1 MIARIAFW
9 LACALPCLAQ
19 LEISGSPPLPVAYG
33 GTGTTTST
41 GIGSVVL
48 SGSPFLADP
57 FISNLYGGNIAG
69 SSVSIQGTSYG
80 TPSGAFVNIQ
90 PNGQFTEIGNSCAP
104 PSLFTISTNA
114 SCNPTANSTI
124 AANSIQIIG
133 RDSGD
138 PGLSIDAY
146 GASAYPYLLMREATG
161 TGASPSATTSGAY
174 QFQLLGYGWDSTNLF
189 YPNFVMAAQANQNF
203 TSTAHGTTFAI
214 SVSPTG
220 GIGQDTIFSA
230 TAATLSL
237 PEVPALTTA
246 VYGSLCW
253 NTGGAVTYDHTT
265 TCLLSS
271 RRFKHAIHPLMGDG
285 SLALI
290 DKLHPVRFKYNSTN
304 EQRDGGLIAEEVA
317 KVDPHLV
324 NFDKD
329 GKPIGVMYI
338 DLIPI
343 LISALQEQQKEIEQ
357 LKARIR

>member
-1 MIARIAFW
+1 
-9 LACALPCLAQ
+9 
-19 LEISGSPPLPVAYG
+19 
-33 GTGTTTST
+33 
-41 GIGSVVL
+41 
-48 SGSPFLADP
+48 
-57 FISNLYGGNIAG
+57 
-69 SSVSIQGTSYG
+69 
-80 TPSGAFVNIQ
+80 
-90 PNGQFTEIGNSCAP
+90 
-104 PSLFTISTNA
+104 
-114 SCNPTANSTI
+114 
-124 AANSIQIIG
+124 
-133 RDSGD
+133 
-138 PGLSIDAY
+138 
-146 GASAYPYLLMREATG
+146 MREATG
-161 TGASPSATTSGAY
+161 TGASPSATTNGAY

-189 YPNFVMAAQANQNF
+189 YPNFLMTAAATQNF
-203 TSTAHGTTFAI
+203 TSTAHGTAFSI
-214 SVSPTG
+214 SIPATG
-220 GIGQDTIFSA
+220 ATALSTIFSA

-237 PEVPALTTA
+237 PGVPASSAA

-357 LKARIR
+357 LRKP

>member
-1 MIARIAFW
+1 MIARFI
-9 LACALPCLAQ
+9 CALLVGLPCLAQ
-19 LEISGSPPLPVAYG
+19 LEISGSPPLPVNYG

-41 GIGSVVL
+41 GTGSVVL
-48 SGSPFLADP
+48 SSNAVLSDP
-57 FISNLYGGNIAG
+57 FISNLYGGNLAG
-69 SSVSIQGTSYG
+69 STVSIQGTSSG
-80 TPSGAFVNIQ
+80 SPSGAVVTIQ
-90 PNGQFTEIGNSCAP
+90 TNGQYTAIGNSCGP
-104 PSLFTISTNA
+104 PSLFTLSTNA
-114 SCNPTANSTI
+114 SCSPTANSTI

-133 RDSGD
+133 KDSGA

-161 TGASPSATTSGAY
+161 TGASPSATTNGAY

-189 YPNFVMAAQANQNF
+189 YPNFLMTAAATQNF
-203 TSTAHGTTFAI
+203 TSTAHGTAFSI
-214 SVSPTG
+214 SIPATG
-220 GIGQDTIFSA
+220 ATALSTIFSA

-237 PEVPALTTA
+237 PGVPASSAA

-357 LKARIR
+357 LRKP

>member
-1 MIARIAFW
+1 MIARFI
-9 LACALPCLAQ
+9 CALLVGLPCLAQ
-19 LEISGSPPLPVAYG
+19 LEISGSPPLPVNYG

-41 GIGSVVL
+41 GTGSVVL
-48 SGSPFLADP
+48 SSNAVLSDP
-57 FISNLYGGNIAG
+57 FISNLYGGNLAG
-69 SSVSIQGTSYG
+69 STVSIQGTSSG
-80 TPSGAFVNIQ
+80 SPSGAVVTIQ
-90 PNGQFTEIGNSCAP
+90 TNGQYTAIGNSCGP
-104 PSLFTISTNA
+104 PSLFTLSTNA
-114 SCNPTANSTI
+114 SCSPTANSTI

-133 RDSGD
+133 KDSGA

-161 TGASPSATTSGAY
+161 TGASPSATTNGAY

-189 YPNFVMAAQANQNF
+189 YPNFLMTAAATQNF
-203 TSTAHGTTFAI
+203 TSTAHGTAFSI
-214 SVSPTG
+214 SIQATG
-220 GIGQDTIFSA
+220 ATALSTIFSA

-237 PEVPALTTA
+237 PGVPASSAA

-357 LKARIR
+357 LRKP